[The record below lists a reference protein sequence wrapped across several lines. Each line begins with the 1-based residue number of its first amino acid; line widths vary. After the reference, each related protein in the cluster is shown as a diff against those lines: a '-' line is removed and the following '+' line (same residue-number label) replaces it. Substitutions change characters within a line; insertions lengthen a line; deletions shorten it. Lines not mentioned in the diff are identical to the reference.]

1 MKIEMMGVN
10 FVRLA
15 LGRTDYLVPN
25 INEND
30 REPSWDGN
38 VEVYR
43 KAGHTHNKED
53 LILRVPIQVKGHI
66 NNNLKKKTI
75 TYSVDISDLRNYLND
90 GGTVFLVVY
99 IDEKGEHSQIYYNRL
114 LPYDLRKIIDKYGHQ
129 KSKRITLQALPK
141 KKDEIADVFFFAAH
155 HILKQ
160 KTAINCDPAS
170 IDELIESGKLSEIT
184 FGYTSTN
191 KEIDPIEYLLDHETY
206 IYAKLPFGIELPID
220 HIQKFDSAGYDT
232 HMTVSVNGEVCYNQV
247 SVTHTTNKVVFK
259 IGESTTVTIDN
270 KTEKTH
276 FSFSLSGTL
285 SQRIIDEDYIIR
297 SIEAK
302 KCEINGLSYS
312 FTDLTP
318 EKLDDFQISERKRHL
333 KWLKAIQSLLK
344 KLDVTEELDC
354 DAVSAEDDDLL
365 QVLVESVLG
374 NKYVVFDGYKK
385 DDYFPEFQIANLRIK
400 LCAYTENGKTIF
412 FNYSNAP
419 LTFGFTNSLGNSIE
433 ASYHVFLK
441 KDSMLCCCNLNYD
454 KLVNHIK
461 TYPITPDYSDSLIA
475 LLLHMLGAYDEY
487 DGCDNTKQNLLN
499 GAINLAE
506 WLKSFDK
513 YASKDLLDLNY
524 YQTIKRSRDLTAG
537 EIQVLHSIIEG
548 NPSREDIF
556 VGAYILL
563 DDSLSAEDHFNRL
576 CDEEKLAFLTYPI
589 SRLWKR
595 TN

>member
-1 MKIEMMGVN
+1 MNIETMGVN
-10 FVRLA
+10 LVRLA
-15 LGRTDYLVPN
+15 LGKTDYLVPN

-43 KAGHTHNKED
+43 KAGNTHNKED
-53 LILRVPIQVKGHI
+53 LMLRVPIQVKGHI

-75 TYSVDISDLRNYLND
+75 SYSVDIADLRNYLND

-99 IDEKGEHSQIYYNRL
+99 TDEEGEHSQIYYNSL
-114 LPYDLRKIIDKYGHQ
+114 LPYDLRRMIDKYGHQ

-141 KKDEIADVFFFAAH
+141 KKNEIADVFLFAAH
-155 HILKQ
+155 HIKKQ
-160 KTAINCDPAS
+160 KPAINSDPVS

-184 FGYTSTN
+184 FGYTSIN
-191 KEIDPIEYLLDHETY
+191 KEIDPIEYLLDHDTY
-206 IYAKLPFGIELPID
+206 IYAKLPFGLELPID
-220 HIQKFDSAGYDT
+220 HIQRFDSAGYDT

-270 KTEKTH
+270 KTEKAH

-297 SIEAK
+297 AIEAK
-302 KCEINGLSYS
+302 KCEINGIAYN
-312 FTDLTP
+312 FTNLTQ
-318 EKLDDFQISERKRHL
+318 EKIDAFQISERKQHL
-333 KWLKAIQSLLK
+333 EWLKSIQALLIE
-344 KLDVTEELDC
+344 LDVTEELDC
-354 DAVSAEDDDLL
+354 DAVSTEDDGLL
-365 QVLVESVLG
+365 RVLVESVLG
-374 NKYVVFDGYKK
+374 NKYVVFDGFSK

-419 LTFGFTNSLGNSIE
+419 LTFGFTNSLGESIE

-441 KDSMLCCCNLNYD
+441 KDSMLSCCNINYE

-475 LLLHMLGAYDEY
+475 LLLHMLDAYDKYE
-487 DGCDNTKQNLLN
+487 GCDMTKQVILD
-499 GAINLAE
+499 GAINLSE

-524 YQTIKRSRDLTAG
+524 YQTIKRSRDLTAS

-548 NPSREDIF
+548 NPSREDIY

-563 DDSLSAEDHFNRL
+563 DDSLSAENHFKGL
-576 CDEEKLAFLTYPI
+576 CEEEKTTFLTYPI

-595 TN
+595 AK